1 MKANL
6 KPFQM
11 DRDFLRVRDFLS
23 QTYHLYGR
31 SMNWRIERW
40 EYAIGFVTPF
50 LANWGENPPL
60 QSSIDQALQFMD
72 EYTALWETDQGE
84 IAGVVTIEHPDTT
97 HPSFGEFFIQRHP
110 DHLDLIPTMLD
121 FAKNHL
127 AHPETNELY
136 IYTDPEDG
144 ILVNKLI
151 EGGFTPNSERT
162 ANESI
167 FDLTRQALPDSPS
180 LPKGFRLQ
188 SMAEDNDLAKRCE
201 AFGRGFN
208 HPEPLEWP
216 SLKSYELLQTMPDYL
231 PEQDIVVVSPDGQF
245 VAFCLI
251 WRDQPN
257 KLASL
262 EPVGTH
268 PDFRR
273 LGLAREAIYE
283 AMRRVRD
290 MGIETVIVGSDQTFY
305 QKIGFKVCEHRIR
318 FEIKAT

>member
-1 MKANL
+1 
-6 KPFQM
+6 
-11 DRDFLRVRDFLS
+11 
-23 QTYHLYGR
+23 
-31 SMNWRIERW
+31 
-40 EYAIGFVTPF
+40 
-50 LANWGENPPL
+50 
-60 QSSIDQALQFMD
+60 
-72 EYTALWETDQGE
+72 
-84 IAGVVTIEHPDTT
+84 
-97 HPSFGEFFIQRHP
+97 
-110 DHLDLIPTMLD
+110 MLD